1 MLSLLME
8 NQFFRIAALIGLA
21 AGCAFLYVRISKR
34 RKEREAKAKLLSS
47 NVDKKNSEENTKSP
61 SDLLAELEIA
71 YTANGG
77 KDFAS
82 FLRVNVDCL
91 GNKCEVGLASAEIP
105 EKNEEPPKKKDT
117 IKSSPKKV
125 SSPVKKTKVNID

>member
-1 MLSLLME
+1 MLSLLLE
-8 NQFFRIAALIGLA
+8 NQFFRIVALIGLA

-47 NVDKKNSEENTKSP
+47 KGDKKDSEENAKSP

-91 GNKCEVGLASAEIP
+91 GNKCEVELASAEKP
-105 EKNEEPPKKKDT
+105 KKVESPKKKDK
-117 IKSSPKKV
+117 IKSSPKKK
-125 SSPVKKTKVNID
+125 SDPAKKTKVNID